1 MVEISQKKKLSFAGP
16 FTFCTYFFPE
26 FLQSRVEVPVLGIVT
41 GGVAGFVT
49 LLILTLM
56 VLCLLHKDKTKIIGT
71 HWLVSISI

>member
-1 MVEISQKKKLSFAGP
+1 M
-16 FTFCTYFFPE
+16 TFCAYFQPD
-26 FLQSRVEVPVLGIVT
+26 FLQSRVEVPMIGIVT

-71 HWLVSISI
+71 C

>member
-1 MVEISQKKKLSFAGP
+1 MVEISQKKKIVLCRSLYFL
-16 FTFCTYFFPE
+16 YLFFPE